1 MHFFSSTALKI
12 HFLFVWRWKG
22 IVFYWGLHSFKYW
35 FRTWLVVRCWVFV
48 KILNILKR
56 KCRLVIS
63 QNVLLF
69 VATLNLLPR
78 FCILIVLDVFEFHR
92 LVVSK
97 IVRFHY
103 RSSVFAFWKF
113 FYLIRL
119 VITLLLTTFFL
130 FIEIEAHWLFRVFN
144 LLAFILTLISI
155 VVT

>member
-1 MHFFSSTALKI
+1 MNLKDEYQI
-12 HFLFVWRWKG
+12 KFLKHHVEEEKNNG
-22 IVFYWGLHSFKYW
+22 KKLSVQEEDL
-35 FRTWLVVRCWVFV
+35 

-103 RSSVFAFWKF
+103 RSSVFAF
-113 FYLIRL
+113 
-119 VITLLLTTFFL
+119 
-130 FIEIEAHWLFRVFN
+130 
-144 LLAFILTLISI
+144 
-155 VVT
+155 